1 MGLRRTMAGPSK
13 KKKSSAL
20 GESLVVVAGPC
31 EFFWGNV
38 IYQGAGTPWLQ
49 LHDLA
54 AVPSSGTG
62 VIPLASAAVATPVAG
77 SPGTG
82 QGYIECVTGLPM
94 ANGAVLVLSSTQDT
108 YTALGANEGILL
120 GTFH

>member
-1 MGLRRTMAGPSK
+1 MAGPSK

-20 GESLVVVAGPC
+20 GETLLVCAGPC
-31 EFFWGNV
+31 EVFWGNV
-38 IYQGAGTPWLQ
+38 IYKGGGTPWLQ
-49 LHDLA
+49 LHDVATLTGLA
-54 AVPSSGTG
+54 GA
-62 VIPLASAAVATPVAG
+62 IPLAAAAVAAPVAG

-108 YTALGANEGILL
+108 YTALGADDGIFL